1 MFIFVGTID
10 LFTVCDLNE
19 QDYGW
24 VKQGMIYPFKQFL
37 ERCVAN

>member
-1 MFIFVGTID
+1 MGTID
-10 LFTVCDLNE
+10 LLTVSGLYE